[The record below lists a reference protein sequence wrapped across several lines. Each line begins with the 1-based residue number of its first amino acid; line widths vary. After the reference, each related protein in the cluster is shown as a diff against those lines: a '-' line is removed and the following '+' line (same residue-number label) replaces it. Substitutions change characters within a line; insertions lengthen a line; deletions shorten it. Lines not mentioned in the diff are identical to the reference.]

1 LSKENVGKTKGLFM
15 VVSAPSGAGK
25 TSIVREV
32 LKICPNMLFSVSYTT
47 RPPRPGEEDGKDY
60 CFVTE
65 EAFRERIAQEEFA
78 EWEEYSGYLYGTSA
92 KTMKA
97 FLEKGFDLILD
108 VEPRGAGTLKKH
120 YPGGIFVFILPPS
133 MDELKKRL
141 DGRGFDNEEEM
152 KERLDRALEEMR
164 EVAWYDYVIFN
175 DRLESA
181 TDQLRSIYVAEKN
194 RRERVAEKI
203 EEFLCVKQEEVL
215 TAYGKNYC

>member
-1 LSKENVGKTKGLFM
+1 
-15 VVSAPSGAGK
+15 
-25 TSIVREV
+25 
-32 LKICPNMLFSVSYTT
+32 MLFSVSYTT

-65 EAFRERIAQEEFA
+65 EAFRERIVQEEFA

-97 FLEKGFDLILD
+97 FLEKGFDLMLD

-181 TDQLRSIYVAEKN
+181 IDQLRSIYVAEKN
-194 RRERVAEKI
+194 RRERVAEKT
-203 EEFLCVKQEEVL
+203 EEFLCVR
-215 TAYGKNYC
+215 

>member
-1 LSKENVGKTKGLFM
+1 LSKEKTGKAKGLFM

-25 TSIVREV
+25 TSIIREI

-47 RPPRPGEEDGKDY
+47 RPPRAGEEDGKDY

-65 EAFRERIAQEEFA
+65 EAFKERIVQEEFA

-108 VEPRGAGTLKKH
+108 VEPRGACTLKKH

-133 MDELKKRL
+133 MNELRKRL
-141 DGRGFDNEEEM
+141 ERRGFDNEEEM

-164 EVAWYDYVIFN
+164 EVSWYDYVIFN
-175 DRLESA
+175 ERLESA
-181 TDQLRSIYVAEKN
+181 IDQLRSIYVAEKN

-203 EEFLCVKQEEVL
+203 EEFLCVR
-215 TAYGKNYC
+215 

>member
-1 LSKENVGKTKGLFM
+1 MSKEKTGKARGLFI

-25 TSIVREV
+25 TSIIREV
-32 LKICPNMLFSVSYTT
+32 LKICPNVLFSVSYTT

-60 CFVTE
+60 CFVTQ
-65 EAFRERIAQEEFA
+65 EAFRERIIQGEFA

-108 VEPRGAGTLKKH
+108 VEPRGAGALKKN

-133 MDELKKRL
+133 MDELKRRL

-152 KERLDRALEEMR
+152 KERLDRAMDEVR
-164 EVAWYDYVIFN
+164 EVDWYDYVIFN
-175 DRLESA
+175 DRIESA
-181 TDQLRSIYVAEKN
+181 IDQLRSIFVAEKN
-194 RRERVAEKI
+194 RRERVAERIKD
-203 EEFLCVKQEEVL
+203 FF
-215 TAYGKNYC
+215 A

>member
-1 LSKENVGKTKGLFM
+1 MSKEKAGKTKGLFM

-25 TSIVREV
+25 TSIIREV
-32 LKICPNMLFSVSYTT
+32 LRVCPNMLFSVSYTT

-65 EAFRERIAQEEFA
+65 EAFRERIVKEEFA

-92 KTMKA
+92 KTMKT

-108 VEPRGAGTLKKH
+108 VEPRGAGALKKH
-120 YPGGIFVFILPPS
+120 YTGGIFVFILPPS

-181 TDQLRSIYVAEKN
+181 IDQLRSIYVAEKN

-203 EEFLCVKQEEVL
+203 EEFLCVR
-215 TAYGKNYC
+215 

>member
-1 LSKENVGKTKGLFM
+1 M

-25 TSIVREV
+25 TSIIREV

-60 CFVTE
+60 CFVAE
-65 EAFRERIAQEEFA
+65 EAFRERIAQGEFA

-108 VEPRGAGTLKKH
+108 IEPRGAEALRKH
-120 YPGGIFVFILPPS
+120 YPGGVFVFILPPS
-133 MDELKKRL
+133 MDELKRRL
-141 DGRGFDNEEEM
+141 SGRGCDNEEEM
-152 KERLDRALEEMR
+152 KERLDRALDEMR
-164 EVAWYDYVIFN
+164 EIAWYDYVIFN

-181 TDQLRSIYVAEKN
+181 IDQLRAIYVAEKS
-194 RRERVAEKI
+194 RRERLAEKI
-203 EEFLCVKQEEVL
+203 EDFLCVR
-215 TAYGKNYC
+215 